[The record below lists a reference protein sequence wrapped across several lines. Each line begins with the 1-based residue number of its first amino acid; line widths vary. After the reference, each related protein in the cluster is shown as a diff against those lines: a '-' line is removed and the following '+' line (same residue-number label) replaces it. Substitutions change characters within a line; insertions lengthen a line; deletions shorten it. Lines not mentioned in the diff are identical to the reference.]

1 MSDAK
6 SDAPIRS
13 TDRVSDV
20 LARDESLVEVF
31 VRLSPAFTKLRSTA
45 MRRVMARL
53 VTVEQAARMAHLSPQ
68 VVVGEL
74 NAALGTSR
82 STNDDAPAPV
92 HVAPPPATVG
102 GDAHPPLAD
111 VVELDL
117 RAQLRAG
124 VEPFSTIMETV
135 ANLARG
141 DVLLLRTIF
150 EPVPL
155 FSVLAKRGFRH
166 EAICHATEV
175 WTVWF
180 WRPDDNMIWLDV
192 RGLEPP
198 QPLRRTLEALDAL
211 PPGYELV
218 HVNDR
223 VPLVLLPMLAEQ
235 GFICSVDETRS
246 DGVRVRI
253 RRAP

>member
-13 TDRVSDV
+13 TDKVSDV
-20 LARDESLVEVF
+20 LARNESLVDVF
-31 VRLSPAFTKLRSTA
+31 VRLSPAFTKLRSAT

-53 VTVEQAARMAHLSPQ
+53 VTVEQAARMAHLSPE
-68 VVVGEL
+68 VVVDEL
-74 NAALGTSR
+74 NAALGTTP
-82 STNDDAPAPV
+82 STPGDAPATV
-92 HVAPPPATVG
+92 HVEPPPASID
-102 GDAHPPLAD
+102 GDTHPPLAD

-124 VEPFSTIMETV
+124 VEPFSTIMDTV
-135 ANLARG
+135 AKLARG
-141 DVLLLRTIF
+141 DVLLLRAIF

-155 FSVLAKRGFRH
+155 FSVLGKRGFRH
-166 EAICHATEV
+166 EAICHAAED
-175 WTVWF
+175 WSVWF
-180 WRPDDNMIWLDV
+180 WRPDDNVIWLDV

-218 HVNDR
+218 HVNSR

-235 GFICSVDETRS
+235 GFLCSVDETRA